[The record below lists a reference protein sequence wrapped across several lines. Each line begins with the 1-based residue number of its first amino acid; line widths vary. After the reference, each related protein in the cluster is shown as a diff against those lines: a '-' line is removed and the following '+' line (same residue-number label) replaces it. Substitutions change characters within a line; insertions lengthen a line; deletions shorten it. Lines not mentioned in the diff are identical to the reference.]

1 MTTILTTGNPILH
14 AVAEPVSNFKSPEL
28 AAFIE
33 HMFNTMREKDGVGL
47 SAPQLGVSERIFV
60 YGFEYSP
67 RYPDAPAVPVAAII
81 NPEITWQSDETSD
94 YEEGCLS
101 VPHRRGLI
109 TRSTS
114 VTFKYQDLD
123 GVWHSKTEHGF
134 AARIVL
140 HEIDHLNGILISD
153 RAKDL
158 HDSNLP

>member
-1 MTTILTTGNPILH
+1 MATIRTQGDPILS
-14 AVAEPVSNFKSPEL
+14 AVAKPVSNFKSAEL
-28 AAFIE
+28 TAFVE
-33 HMFNTMREKDGVGL
+33 HMFAAMREKDGVGL

-67 RYPDAPAVPVAAII
+67 RYPDAPAVPIAAII

-101 VPHRRGLI
+101 VPHRRGMI
-109 TRSTS
+109 TRSVS

-123 GVWHSKTEHGF
+123 GNWHSKTEQGF

-153 RAKDL
+153 RAKIL
-158 HDSNLP
+158 RNSQLA